1 MTAEA
6 LQRALQPV
14 VAYYDHTWVD
24 YRLIWLN
31 ERNLAIHFGYDD
43 GRHRSHAESLLN
55 TNRVMADLVDI
66 RHGDRVLDAG
76 CGVAGSSIWLAENR
90 GATVVGI
97 TPVSSQVDIARA
109 KIAQRGLSES
119 LAVKQADYTA
129 TGFPAGS
136 FDVVWALESVCHA
149 RHKVDFY
156 RESARLL
163 RPGGRLVM
171 AEYVR
176 ADRPMSLENEGRL
189 HAWLDG
195 WMIPDLDTPD
205 EHRRHAQTAGLT
217 AIEVRNV
224 TPNMRRSLRR
234 LYALSLLGVPIGR
247 ILHALGLR
255 GEVLQGN
262 VTGSRNQYLALR
274 SGCWYYAMI
283 TAQKA

>member
-1 MTAEA
+1 MRAEA
-6 LQRALQPV
+6 LLNTLQPV
-14 VAYYDHTWVD
+14 VAYYDHTWID

-43 GRHRSHAESLLN
+43 GRARSHAESLLN
-55 TNRVMADLVDI
+55 TNRVMADLADI
-66 RHGDRVLDAG
+66 RCGDRVLDAG

-97 TPVSSQVDIARA
+97 TPVASQVDIARSKLA
-109 KIAQRGLSES
+109 NRGLTES
-119 LAVKQADYTA
+119 LAVTQADYTA
-129 TGFPAGS
+129 TGFPARS

-149 RHKVDFY
+149 ARKADFY

-163 RPGGRLVM
+163 RSDGRLVV

-176 ADRPMSLENEGRL
+176 ADRPMSFEHEGLLRD
-189 HAWLDG
+189 WLDG
-195 WMIPDLDTPD
+195 WMIPDLDTAE
-205 EHRRHAQTAGLT
+205 EHRRHAHTAGFT
-217 AIEVRNV
+217 DVEVRDV
-224 TPNMRRSLRR
+224 TSNMRRSLRR

-247 ILHALGLR
+247 VLHALGLR

-274 SGCWYYAMI
+274 RDCWHYAMI
-283 TAQKA
+283 TARKP